1 MIESEKLPKI
11 TPLFVRKLARM
22 PNNAEDSIPRTI
34 YYIRY
39 SNIYPSKPKS
49 PKSKS
54 QVRVFAFLM

>member
-11 TPLFVRKLARM
+11 TPPFVRKLARM
-22 PNNAEDSIPRTI
+22 SNNAEDSIPRTI

-49 PKSKS
+49 PKKE
-54 QVRVFAFLM
+54 